1 MYESI
6 ISTVASFT
14 MAIIVYYFNRKML
27 ELSKKDRER
36 PKIVELLQ
44 FCIIPVKEYLSETS
58 QDNFQEFNL
67 EEILRFG
74 RVMGRGTYDMSIL
87 SKVLCVD
94 FNTLLEKLNRK
105 NSWDEKVRKYN
116 ELQRELS
123 RKMENLKERL
133 GKFVNES
140 SDIKRIYEETEA
152 KKDYSFDAFKR
163 ELTDACEFYRYYD
176 QARLYNSHG
185 EKWSL
190 SGAWYFVGKDI
201 FYHLTRTNEY
211 ILREIDKLKKDRDA
225 AKNNLITEL
234 NDIQEQLKKE
244 YNITPSEQTPL
255 VYWPKITREV
265 KEE

>member
-1 MYESI
+1 
-6 ISTVASFT
+6 
-14 MAIIVYYFNRKML
+14 
-27 ELSKKDRER
+27 
-36 PKIVELLQ
+36 
-44 FCIIPVKEYLSETS
+44 
-58 QDNFQEFNL
+58 
-67 EEILRFG
+67 
-74 RVMGRGTYDMSIL
+74 
-87 SKVLCVD
+87 
-94 FNTLLEKLNRK
+94 
-105 NSWDEKVRKYN
+105 
-116 ELQRELS
+116 
-123 RKMENLKERL
+123 MENLKERL

-152 KKDYSFDAFKR
+152 KKDYSFDAFKG

-234 NDIQEQLKKE
+234 NDTQEQLKKE